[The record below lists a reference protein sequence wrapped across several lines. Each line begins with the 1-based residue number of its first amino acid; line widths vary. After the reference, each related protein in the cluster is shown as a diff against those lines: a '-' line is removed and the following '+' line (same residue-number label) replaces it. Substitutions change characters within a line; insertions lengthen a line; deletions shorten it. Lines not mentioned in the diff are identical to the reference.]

1 MLAFGTPH
9 FYGFIYRQGM
19 RVEGVKKSVYGIT
32 FQKAAFFFILGS
44 CRSEEFYST
53 TSEHSHVKM
62 SAAGGLS
69 QRQPRQIKHTRESEV
84 IVTAG
89 SAAK

>member
-1 MLAFGTPH
+1 M
-9 FYGFIYRQGM
+9 
-19 RVEGVKKSVYGIT
+19 
-32 FQKAAFFFILGS
+32 LGS

-69 QRQPRQIKHTRESEV
+69 QRQPRQIKRTRESEV

-89 SAAK
+89 SAAKNKSLTHTNGPVEATPKF